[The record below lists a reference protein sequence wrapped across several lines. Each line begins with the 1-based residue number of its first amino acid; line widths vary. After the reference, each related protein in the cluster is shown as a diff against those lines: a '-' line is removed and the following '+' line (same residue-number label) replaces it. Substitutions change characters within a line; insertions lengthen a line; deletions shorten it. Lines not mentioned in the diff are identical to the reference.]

1 MRYRV
6 VMKINGAV
14 KYAKNY
20 VIAII
25 LMILCQLASA
35 VSGYRGY
42 ALPLLAALIY
52 CRFNIGIVSACY
64 LAICLIADHSLF
76 GIFYAV
82 APVVIFLIAKWL
94 HYLFAK
100 PMRLGAVVLYSALS
114 VLPLVFLDFNVTVRI
129 EFIVYIIS
137 QVVVSLLFCIICYAV
152 CVRGIGRRLSVDE
165 KVAGF
170 AFIAIVGSG
179 AYALNIYGFNFYY
192 LILGLALVYLYRN
205 FSLPQGIVIICA
217 LALGGGLQEGSL
229 AIVGGVALI
238 FLTAYVFA
246 VNRWVA
252 GVAGVMMHVIC
263 GLYFGVF
270 KGTYWLNLLGF
281 AIGVIIATIPGDKL
295 FAKLLSFK
303 SADGRQSAKEYVNTA
318 KRDIAGRINT
328 VSGVFSEMSQVYSQN
343 AVTYV
348 PPMQAAPSL
357 AQDVLVKTCGNC
369 INREYC
375 QKMMG
380 MELSQAIEGIVRT
393 ALTSGKVTID
403 DLPTVISSKC
413 IQLPALL
420 ATCNQT
426 ALSYDVRYTSGRE
439 LQVDQN
445 LIASQ
450 LMGVS
455 EFLSDLGE
463 EIKSAV
469 NTDDRLDE
477 RIIEELGYNNIVCSD
492 VMSIVKNGSHTI
504 SVIVRE
510 KDREKKC
517 LVQILSKLTNCNMVV
532 KDEKKIVDGRYC
544 MSFVSMPKYSVSY
557 AIAGCTKPD
566 SSASGDTY
574 TVTKLRH
581 DKVLIA
587 LCDGMGS
594 GEEARE
600 GSQRALNMVSSY
612 YKAGFDGVNSLK
624 LINRLLA
631 VISKDSFNALDMCV
645 VDLELGTADF
655 IKQGG
660 VQSIIKRLDGIQVID
675 SNALPLG
682 IVEEATPQ
690 VKRQMLSVG
699 EMVVM
704 FSDGIMDILTL
715 SGIKHIVDTLSTLN
729 PQQICDE
736 IINQAKALGLTDD
749 SSVVVFR
756 LTNAV

>member
-1 MRYRV
+1 
-6 VMKINGAV
+6 MKVNTAL
-14 KYAKNY
+14 KYVKNY
-20 VIAII
+20 IIAA
-25 LMILCQLASA
+25 LLTVLCQLASV
-35 VSGYRGY
+35 VSGYNGY
-42 ALPLLAALIY
+42 ALPMLVALFY
-52 CRFNIGIVSACY
+52 CRFNVGIVSACY

-82 APVVIFLIAKWL
+82 APVVILLLAKWL

-100 PMRLGAVVLYSALS
+100 PMRLGAMTLYSALS
-114 VLPLVFLDFNVTVRI
+114 VLPLAMLDFKVTVQI
-129 EFIVYIIS
+129 EFVVYILS

-152 CVRGIGRRLSVDE
+152 CVRGIGRRLSIDE
-165 KVAGF
+165 KVGGF
-170 AFIAIVGSG
+170 VFFAIIGSG
-179 AYALNIYGFNFYY
+179 LYALNIYGFNLYY
-192 LILGLALVYLYRN
+192 LVLGIAMVYLYRN
-205 FSLPQGIVIICA
+205 FSLAQGVVMISAI
-217 LALGGGLQEGSL
+217 ALGGGLKVGDID
-229 AIVGGVALI
+229 IVGGIVLI

-246 VNRWVA
+246 VNRWIA
-252 GVAGVMMHVIC
+252 AVAGVMMNIIC
-263 GLYFGVF
+263 GLYFQVF
-270 KGTYWLNLLGF
+270 KGVYWLCLLGF
-281 AIGVIIATIPGDKL
+281 CIGVLIATIPSDRIM
-295 FAKLLSFK
+295 AKLPSFK
-303 SADGRQSAKEYVNTA
+303 LQDGRLSAKEFVNTA
-318 KRDIAGRINT
+318 KKDMAGRINT
-328 VSGVFSEMSQVYSQN
+328 VSGVFGEMSQVYAQN
-343 AVTYV
+343 VMTYV
-348 PPMQAAPSL
+348 PPMQAAPTL
-357 AQDVLVKTCGNC
+357 AQDVLIKTCGSC

-393 ALTSGKVTID
+393 ALTSGKVTIE

-413 IQLPALL
+413 IQLPSLL
-420 ATCNQT
+420 AACNQT
-426 ALSYDVRYTSGRE
+426 ALSYDVKYNSGRE

-455 EFLSDLGE
+455 EFLAELGD

-469 NTDDRLDE
+469 NIDDRLDE
-477 RIIEELGYNNIVCSD
+477 RIIEEMGYNNIVCSD
-492 VMSIVKNGSHTI
+492 VMSVVRNGNHTVSI
-504 SVIVRE
+504 IVRE
-510 KDREKKC
+510 KDRNKKSLAQVLC
-517 LVQILSKLTNCNMVV
+517 KLTNCNMVV
-532 KDEKKIVDGRYC
+532 KEEKKTLDGRYC
-544 MSFVSMPKYSVSY
+544 MSFVNMPKYSVSY

-566 SSASGDTY
+566 SPASGDTY
-574 TVTKLRH
+574 TVTKLKH

-594 GEEARE
+594 GTEARE

-612 YKAGFDGVNSLK
+612 YRAGFDSVNSLK
-624 LINRLLA
+624 LVNRLLA

-660 VQSIIKRLDGIQVID
+660 VQSIIKRLDGIQVVD
-675 SNALPLG
+675 SNTLPLG
-682 IVEEATPQ
+682 IVEEAIPQ
-690 VKRQMLSVG
+690 VRRQMLSVG

-704 FSDGIMDILTL
+704 FTDGIMDTLTL

-736 IINQAKALGLTDD
+736 IINQAKALGLKDD